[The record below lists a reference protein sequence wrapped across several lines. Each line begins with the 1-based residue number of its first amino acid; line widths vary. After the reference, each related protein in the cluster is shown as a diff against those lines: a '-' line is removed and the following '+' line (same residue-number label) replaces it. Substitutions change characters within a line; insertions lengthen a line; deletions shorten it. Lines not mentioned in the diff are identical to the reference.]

1 MALLFFTPSEELKG
15 GNIFS
20 RVASNYSIMQPYLE
34 KIDAEFIENMNS
46 NVQNISTFINPEF

>member
-34 KIDAEFIENMNS
+34 KIDAEFIEYMN
-46 NVQNISTFINPEF
+46 